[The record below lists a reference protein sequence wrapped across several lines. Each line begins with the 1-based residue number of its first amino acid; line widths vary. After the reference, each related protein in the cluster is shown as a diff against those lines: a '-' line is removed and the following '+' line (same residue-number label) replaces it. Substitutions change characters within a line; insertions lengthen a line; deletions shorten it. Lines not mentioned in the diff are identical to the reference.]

1 MRLHVGVVGVAA
13 LGAGWLFKVS
23 IPNFVWQVNSACS
36 ACLTIDTSCV
46 QIALPSNKALNA
58 IRGMAT
64 PPLPCLFSPLS
75 SRSSL
80 TLCCDVGHK
89 TMAKWQD
96 KSARYNKKRQTMKSP
111 TALRPPKNETQNE
124 LRQMKTPL

>member
-1 MRLHVGVVGVAA
+1 MGDMRLHVGVVGVAA

-58 IRGMAT
+58 IRGMAALPSPT
-64 PPLPCLFSPLS
+64 SSLPPLP
-75 SRSSL
+75 
-80 TLCCDVGHK
+80 
-89 TMAKWQD
+89 
-96 KSARYNKKRQTMKSP
+96 
-111 TALRPPKNETQNE
+111 ALRSLCAATLAIKQWQSGKIKAPDTTKKGKQ
-124 LRQMKTPL
+124 